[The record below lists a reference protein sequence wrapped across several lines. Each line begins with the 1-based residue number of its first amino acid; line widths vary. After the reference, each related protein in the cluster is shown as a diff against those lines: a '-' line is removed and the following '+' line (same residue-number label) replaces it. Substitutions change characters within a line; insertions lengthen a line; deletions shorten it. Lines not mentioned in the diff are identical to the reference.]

1 MSRTDSTFASDSEV
15 NSWVNEGK
23 NEFSSMVGGFRREQ
37 YLTLAARFD
46 TETNFAVR
54 VTITGGTNATSAT
67 DVAITNH
74 QRVDTTGAQVATDF
88 QERLRNLS
96 SISSVT
102 VAYSATTYKFTV
114 TAPSAGG
121 TPDTT
126 NIKFEAPS
134 GSNYIDATSLLG
146 LSGSS
151 AFDAAALATVSGIP
165 EDCFVET
172 DLSRSWETIDRVE
185 WDQYPLIRGAW
196 DSAMSVQQQG
206 DPAFFAVS
214 DNMRIRVWP
223 SPNSQKLFHVNGRGK
238 PDDITSDITFI
249 PDQYHNALAHYAA
262 WNILE
267 ETHEP
272 VLADRRYRSFAS
284 YVKRYK
290 SARIQGD
297 SRIGDERAEYSGRR
311 LEYPASVTL

>member
-1 MSRTDSTFASDSEV
+1 
-15 NSWVNEGK
+15 
-23 NEFSSMVGGFRREQ
+23 MVGGFRREQ

-54 VTITGGTNATSAT
+54 VTITGGTQNDMPAT
-67 DVAITNH
+67 DVAITAH
-74 QRVDTTGAQVATDF
+74 QRVDTTGTQVASDF
-88 QERLRNLS
+88 QTALQDLAA
-96 SISSVT
+96 ITTAT
-102 VAYSATTYKFTV
+102 VVYSTTTYKFTV
-114 TAPSAGG
+114 DGKDAT
-121 TPDTT
+121 D
-126 NIKFEAPS
+126 IKFEAPS
-134 GSNYIDATSLLG
+134 GSNYVDATSLLG

-151 AFDAAALATVSGIP
+151 GASTFVSGIP

-272 VLADRRYRSFAS
+272 ALADRRYRSFAS

>member
-1 MSRTDSTFASDSEV
+1 
-15 NSWVNEGK
+15 
-23 NEFSSMVGGFRREQ
+23 MVGGFRREQ

-67 DVAITNH
+67 DVAITGH
-74 QRVDTTGAQVATDF
+74 QRVDTTGTQVATDF
-88 QERLRNLS
+88 QTTLRALGTISNL
-96 SISSVT
+96 T
-102 VAYSATTYKFTV
+102 VAYSTTTYKFTV
-114 TAPSAGG
+114 DSIDG
-121 TPDTT
+121 TD
-126 NIKFEAPS
+126 IKFEAPS

-151 AFDAAALATVSGIP
+151 GAQTFVSGIP

-272 VLADRRYRSFAS
+272 ALADRRYRSFAS

>member
-15 NSWVNEGK
+15 NSWINEGK

-67 DVAITNH
+67 DVAITGH
-74 QRVDTTGAQVATDF
+74 QRVDTTGTQVATDF
-88 QERLRNLS
+88 QTTLRALGTISNL
-96 SISSVT
+96 T
-102 VAYSATTYKFTV
+102 VAYSTTTYKFTV
-114 TAPSAGG
+114 DSIDG
-121 TPDTT
+121 TD
-126 NIKFEAPS
+126 IKFEAPS

-151 AFDAAALATVSGIP
+151 GAQTFVSGIP

-272 VLADRRYRSFAS
+272 ALADRRYRSFAS